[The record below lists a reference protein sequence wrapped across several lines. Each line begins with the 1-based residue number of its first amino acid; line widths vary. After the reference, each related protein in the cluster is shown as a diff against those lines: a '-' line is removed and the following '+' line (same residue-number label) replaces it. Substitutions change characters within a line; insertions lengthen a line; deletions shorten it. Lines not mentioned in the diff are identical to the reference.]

1 MSTLWQVFIPVQG
14 DQHGNAKEAE
24 RLGIGITIPFQE
36 ISETNL
42 LEGIKSVIDQP
53 KYANKAA
60 ELGEIAV
67 DQLEHPL
74 ERATW
79 WLEHIMKY
87 PQQYIKRSPVHKLA
101 WYQYF
106 CIDVIL
112 TLLATLSV
120 IVFIV
125 YKVFKICCVSRK
137 QKNKRE

>member
-14 DQHGNAKEAE
+14 DQHGNVKEAE
-24 RLGIGITIPFQE
+24 RLGFGIKIPFQE

-42 LEGIKSVIDQP
+42 FEGIKSVIDQP
-53 KYANKAA
+53 KYAKKAA
-60 ELGEIAV
+60 ELGEITV

-112 TLLATLSV
+112 TILAALSM

-125 YKVFKICCVSRK
+125 YKVFKICCISRK

>member
-1 MSTLWQVFIPVQG
+1 MF
-14 DQHGNAKEAE
+14 EA
-24 RLGIGITIPFQE
+24 IQ
-36 ISETNL
+36 
-42 LEGIKSVIDQP
+42 SVVTEPRYKI
-53 KYANKAA
+53 KAA
-60 ELGEIAV
+60 EIGTIAV

-74 ERATW
+74 QRAAW

-87 PQQYIKRSPVHKLA
+87 PQQYIKRSPVHNLA

-106 CIDVIL
+106 CIDVI
-112 TLLATLSV
+112 ATIFAGLSM